1 MVFEEIWGRIT
12 SETEIKNLTEL
23 GRIVG
28 STQQY
33 VSKKKKR
40 NEFPV
45 RWAYTVAREHNLL
58 TEWIL
63 TGEGPKSLK
72 DVYEQPAAKPLSN
85 NKYIALVVNW
95 FEELITDDPRR
106 EEWFKCSFEDTFP
119 KFVEWLKA
127 REAKEERKA
136 A

>member
-33 VSKKKKR
+33 VSKKKKKD
-40 NEFPV
+40 EFPV
-45 RWAYTVAREHNLL
+45 RWAYTVAKKYNLL

-63 TGEGPKSLK
+63 TGEGPKS
-72 DVYEQPAAKPLSN
+72 
-85 NKYIALVVNW
+85 I
-95 FEELITDDPRR
+95 
-106 EEWFKCSFEDTFP
+106 
-119 KFVEWLKA
+119 
-127 REAKEERKA
+127 EERVYRLGCEMVRRA
-136 A
+136 YY